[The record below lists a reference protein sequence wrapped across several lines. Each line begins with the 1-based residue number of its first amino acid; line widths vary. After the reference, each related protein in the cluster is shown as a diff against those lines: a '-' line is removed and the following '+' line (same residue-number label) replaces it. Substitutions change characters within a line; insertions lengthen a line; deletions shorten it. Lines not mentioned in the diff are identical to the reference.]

1 MTERMQHCFNCGE
14 ECGVFDNY
22 YRDLVTCGKRD
33 CQREAREQ
41 ARYEDDM
48 AQERAAADHYDRYR

>member
-1 MTERMQHCFNCGE
+1 MVERMQHCFNCGD

-22 YRDLVTCGKRD
+22 HRDLVTCGKRE
-33 CQREAREQ
+33 CRREAREQ

-48 AQERAAADHYDRYR
+48 ARERAESDGYERYR

>member
-1 MTERMQHCFNCGE
+1 MASKMQHCFNCGD

-22 YRDLVTCGKRD
+22 CRDIITCGKLECERVG
-33 CQREAREQ
+33 REQ

-48 AQERAAADHYDRYR
+48 AQERAADDYYGRYR